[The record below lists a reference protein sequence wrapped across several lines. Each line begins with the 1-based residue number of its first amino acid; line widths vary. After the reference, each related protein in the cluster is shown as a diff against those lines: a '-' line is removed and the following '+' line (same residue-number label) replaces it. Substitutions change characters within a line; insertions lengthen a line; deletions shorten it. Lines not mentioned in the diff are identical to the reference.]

1 MSSSRKVKIN
11 VFFTQEDCKS
21 FGSFWIGNKQ
31 GDRPVFMS
39 KLFLEFAFRHK
50 WISPAEVLA
59 FLLVRD
65 RRVIE
70 IQLKEMGIDLNGGV

>member
-11 VFFTQEDCKS
+11 VFFTQEDCKR
-21 FGSFWIGNKQ
+21 FASFWVGSKQ

-50 WISPAEVLA
+50 WISPTEVLA
-59 FLLVRD
+59 YLIARD

-70 IQLKEMGIDLNGGV
+70 EQLKEMGIDLNGGI